1 MLILPIEQATSGVK
15 LATSVFHPD
24 SPDTELLKAGF
35 VCDATVLKRLRD
47 MGVTVLCVDYP
58 GFEELDKYLAP
69 QLTPSRQ
76 LIYSQIKNTIAAVE
90 KTAQPT
96 VGFADYYASTRDLII
111 TLMQQGENAFFLEE
125 LCRRMP
131 GDEVAHSTSVAHLSL
146 MMGIRLEQYLIAQ
159 RSRLSVHHAR
169 EVTNLGVAGMLH
181 DIGKTKL
188 PEHLRTRH
196 QVNAGEKDEH
206 RAAWEE
212 HPQVGFEM
220 VRNGIE
226 ASASAA
232 IRQHHQRFDGSGYP
246 QLQRTKGPPS
256 TLAGNDIHVFAR
268 LLAAADLFDRLVVDR
283 EGRRRANVVV
293 LHLMREKFA
302 PWFDPQVIETMPS
315 VIPPFPPGMQVQLS
329 DGTTAIVVD
338 LDRDHPYEPKVRRIA
353 TGSLAPDGDVVNLRR
368 VKDLRIVSINQVN
381 VEAMYPA
388 ENKVEKT
395 SASHNAAPVAAADV
409 AVA

>member
-1 MLILPIEQATSGVK
+1 MLILPIEQASSGVK
-15 LATSVFHPD
+15 LATSVFHPE

-35 VCDATVLKRLRD
+35 VCDAAVLQRLRD
-47 MGVTVLCVDYP
+47 MGVTALCVDYP

-96 VGFADYYASTRDLII
+96 VGFADYYASTRDFII
-111 TLMQQGENAFFLEE
+111 TLMQQGENGLFLEE
-125 LCRRMP
+125 LCSRMP
-131 GDEVAHSTSVAHLSL
+131 GDEVAHATSVAHLSL
-146 MMGIRLEQYLIAQ
+146 MLGIRLEQYLIAQ
-159 RSRLSVHHAR
+159 RARLSVHHAR

-188 PEHLRTRH
+188 PKHLRLRH
-196 QVNAGEKDEH
+196 QVNAGEKDED

-212 HPQVGFEM
+212 HPQIGFEM

-246 QLQRTKGPPS
+246 QLQRTKGPPC
-256 TLAGNDIHVFAR
+256 TLGGNDIHVFAR
-268 LLAAADLFDRLVVDR
+268 FLAAADLFDRLVVDR
-283 EGRRRANVVV
+283 EGKRRANIVV
-293 LHLMREKFA
+293 LHLMRTKFA
-302 PWFDPQVIETMPS
+302 AWFDPQVIETMAS

-329 DGTTAIVVD
+329 DGTTAVVID

-353 TGSLAPDGDVVNLRR
+353 SGSLEPDGNAINLRR
-368 VKDLRIVSINQVN
+368 HKELRIVSINQVN
-381 VEAMYPA
+381 VETMYPP
-388 ENKVEKT
+388 EKVEKVR
-395 SASHNAAPVAAADV
+395 ASDNPVPSSAAPVAAA
-409 AVA
+409 